1 MATTTS
7 PEATEGT
14 EGTAAELPTL
24 HLKLLGG
31 FVLTHDGHNGPDE
44 EDGEDDRA
52 VDVPASAQQLLALL
66 GLRGA
71 ATRSAVA
78 GTLWPDVTED
88 RARACLRT
96 AMWRLN
102 GAGAALSDARP
113 GMLSLSRLVRID
125 VHDLTATAH
134 HVLTVSEGR
143 DGAACEALLGSGE
156 LLPGWCQDW
165 VVFER
170 ERLHQLRLHALE
182 ALSAR
187 LVAEGEY
194 APALEAALESI
205 RVDPL
210 RESAHRAAVSVHL
223 AENNLAE
230 AVRHYEAFRVLLR
243 RELGLEPSGQFFTMV
258 RSAME

>member
-1 MATTTS
+1 M
-7 PEATEGT
+7 
-14 EGTAAELPTL
+14 
-24 HLKLLGG
+24 GG
-31 FVLTHDGHNGPDE
+31 FLLTHVGV
-44 EDGEDDRA
+44 DDKP

-71 ATRSAVA
+71 TTRSAVA

-102 GAGAALSDARP
+102 GAGPALFSDTRS
-113 GMLSLSRLVRID
+113 GVLSLSGLVRMD
-125 VHDLTATAH
+125 VHELTATAH
-134 HVLTVSEGR
+134 RVLAAAEERNGT
-143 DGAACEALLGSGE
+143 ACEALLGSGE

-187 LVAEGEY
+187 LVAQQEY

-223 AENNLAE
+223 AENNLAD
-230 AVRHYEAFRVLLR
+230 AVRHYEAFRGLLR
-243 RELGLEPSGQFFTMV
+243 RELGLEPSGQFVTMV